1 MPRPIMDRCVAG
13 FPTVELFKPS
23 GVPVYELIESI
34 LSIDEYEALRLADYE
49 GLYQEAA
56 AQRMGISRQTFGRI
70 IESARH
76 KVADALVN
84 GKALRF
90 SGGKA
95 KVGTH
100 KETTTMIAVPTK
112 GSWVDPHFGH
122 CDQFTLFTVEES
134 VVKSRETISAS
145 GQRGCK
151 NGIAA
156 ILARKGVKVL
166 LAENI
171 GEGALRVFSAR
182 GISIVRG
189 VHGPIQKAVED
200 YLSDALEPTHTKGC
214 NKRPKDCSP
223 L

>member
-1 MPRPIMDRCVAG
+1 MDRCVAG
-13 FPTVELFKPS
+13 FPTFELFKPS
-23 GVPVYELIESI
+23 GVPFYELTESI

-100 KETTTMIAVPTK
+100 KEASTKIAVPTK
-112 GSWVDPHFGH
+112 DSSVDPHFGH
-122 CDQFTLFTVEES
+122 CDQFTIFTVEDS
-134 VVKSRETISAS
+134 VIKSQETISS
-145 GQRGCK
+145 DGQWGCK
-151 NGIAA
+151 SGIAA

-171 GEGALRVFSAR
+171 GEGALRVFAAR

-189 VHGPIQKAVED
+189 IHGPVRKVVED
-200 YLSDALEPTHTKGC
+200 YLSDPSEPMHTEGC
-214 NKRPKDCSP
+214 NKRSKNCPP
-223 L
+223 F